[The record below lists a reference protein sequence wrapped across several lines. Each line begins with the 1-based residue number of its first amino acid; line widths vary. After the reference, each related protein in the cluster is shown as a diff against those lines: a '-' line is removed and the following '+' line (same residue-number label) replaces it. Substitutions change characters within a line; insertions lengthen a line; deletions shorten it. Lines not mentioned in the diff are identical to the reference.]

1 MARRQQSEAS
11 FSGVEVED
19 LPPTANPASV
29 SLSSV
34 KCKFC
39 EFENPEDA
47 SWCSRCQLP
56 LCVQRIVEKS
66 IHVEGK
72 ERRCLFPEK
81 LGSDPNLVIIMADCI
96 EKSRSLLF
104 DLHSAMSAN
113 QLSTKIVSVQG
124 IEDTQL
130 SYRIGSTWSIISHVK
145 KEFQS
150 KDLLGIIACGNLST
164 RDVCGVMDND
174 GALSETVICDGEI
187 TDEDLKSAKVQKMEI
202 KSENLGLIFNKI
214 FKSKSKGGGKKKSK
228 SKVRK
233 NSKGRRPTKSS
244 ETGKKISTR
253 TKRSKKTSTKT
264 KKEKKSTGTT
274 YDTTLLETGVPP
286 LPSQDTGDETSK
298 IQPKEREELW
308 KAYRKLQI
316 TPILQNDNKE
326 APKDEKSDENVERK
340 RVNSEE
346 IPSILL
352 ESIDFS
358 GQPSGNEME
367 EYERYYN
374 DNVLQPNSARTLS
387 ARTRTRQGRSP
398 SRSPSRRREGN
409 NGDSCSSSSG
419 GKSIALPPN
428 KGQSFEEQ
436 TQAPNPIFITTAPT
450 DEDAIEGF
458 NKPEEE
464 EKGGEEEQGAMNGI
478 TFSRQSTAS
487 QGTFTIPINHRVTTK
502 NFLETEEL
510 DTRRSDTSQNCTSQR
525 SDMVKID
532 SRCSSA
538 RSRDMRPAKSK
549 RGIQN
554 DDNVEVSMK
563 SNPTRRSVVIR
574 YDKGKIV
581 ISESNDDHEE
591 DGKQHLNASLVV
603 ARSLSTAKK
612 DTANGDD
619 EEVEE
624 EGNAH
629 KSNNEGKNQ
638 EEDQTDEDDDEM
650 GSCIIL
656 QSGSYDVAS
665 SCIVKK
671 DKHKKTVESGID
683 WLKVAKAGEKLPVA
697 KRYKSVKRL
706 GSGAFGNAYLVRNVE
721 SDSKTDL
728 YVIKRIRVRNL
739 SEINEALIEANN
751 LSRLRG
757 CKHICAFKEAF
768 FDSKVNETTDSFST
782 DNLDFCIVME
792 YCSEGT
798 LEDVIKSKNLVM
810 RESRTVEAWAFE
822 PTKIDWSFDRGGG
835 VDTTSKTITISMR
848 QILTYVK
855 EIAMGL
861 KVMHSHGVLH
871 RDLKPANIFL
881 DKNGNTKIGDFGI
894 SKALERENET
904 TRTYIGT
911 KLYMAPEVV
920 MHKPYGT
927 KCDIWGLGCVMLELV
942 TMQVLYHRVV
952 PEILEELDLK
962 KYPRAR
968 DLLGMI
974 LQEEEEKRPTAAE
987 VLSFLLFSSCS

>member
-145 KEFQS
+145 KKFQS

-187 TDEDLKSAKVQKMEI
+187 TDEDLKSAK
-202 KSENLGLIFNKI
+202 
-214 FKSKSKGGGKKKSK
+214 
-228 SKVRK
+228 
-233 NSKGRRPTKSS
+233 
-244 ETGKKISTR
+244 
-253 TKRSKKTSTKT
+253 KT

-525 SDMVKID
+525 SDMVYMLRLSHTIIVKID

-554 DDNVEVSMK
+554 LQSHYQYKYFEIIVYTCQILLHCIGNLVRDDNVDVSMK

-591 DGKQHLNASLVV
+591 DGKQHLVLRDLVHTQNASLVV

-656 QSGSYDVAS
+656 QSGSYDVA
-665 SCIVKK
+665 I
-671 DKHKKTVESGID
+671 ESGID

-835 VDTTSKTITISMR
+835 VDTTSKTIVIALLLVTISMR

-881 DKNGNTKIGDFGI
+881 DKRANQGGNRDWDR
-894 SKALERENET
+894 A
-904 TRTYIGT
+904 
-911 KLYMAPEVV
+911 YMQLHLSHPYD
-920 MHKPYGT
+920 HKPYGT

-987 VLSFLLFSSCS
+987 VIEKCNSILQEDYGTN